1 MKRLGPYKHP
11 FRCVIPLMLGA
22 ALTLVLGCGSVTV
35 AGAIGDA
42 QRSLE
47 EAQGLEAEQNAP
59 YEYTRAAAY
68 LHKARELQGYGLYE
82 QASEYA
88 RQSMQAAEKAQ
99 DVARLGKDKKQR
111 LEKFAPKAPED
122 GKARDSKRNVPG
134 LAPSG
139 DE

>member
-1 MKRLGPYKHP
+1 MNRLGPHRSLLGRA
-11 FRCVIPLMLGA
+11 FAPLA
-22 ALTLVLGCGSVTV
+22 AFVLAHGCGSVTA

-42 QRSLE
+42 QRSLD

-68 LHKARELQGYGLYE
+68 LNKARELQGYGHYE

-99 DVARLGKDKKQR
+99 DVARLGKDKRKR
-111 LEKFAPKAPED
+111 LDKFAPKASDDTKSRE
-122 GKARDSKRNVPG
+122 RDDRRIVPG

>member
-1 MKRLGPYKHP
+1 MNCFGPLTRMLPRL
-11 FRCVIPLMLGA
+11 FV
-22 ALTLVLGCGSVTV
+22 ALLLLAMGCGSVTA
-35 AGAIGDA
+35 AGTISDA

-68 LHKARELQGYGLYE
+68 LYKARELQGYGLYE

-99 DVARLGKDKKQR
+99 DVARLGKDKRQR
-111 LEKFAPKAPED
+111 LEKFAPKAAEEPKPRE
-122 GKARDSKRNVPG
+122 GKRSVPG
-134 LAPSG
+134 LTPAG